1 MSTFKAF
8 AIVLTFS
15 LVLALAKGAYA
26 IQVKNGANFVY
37 YDGLEGAGRL
47 VSDPALTGQDPTA
60 FGGVGLP
67 WTQDPGFD
75 IGDTETP
82 RLILNTPPANHGDN
96 FLEINRTGT
105 FGEPDP
111 ATANFVQQTTGILT
125 SEFAFR
131 IRQFGPGNEND
142 AQALMFGNGNSD
154 LIGGMQIT
162 NTLVHL
168 VENGGNT
175 STLVNITD
183 NDWHTALFT
192 YDIAGNSVSL
202 SIDGGSATAGTP
214 ANNVGA
220 DAWQF
225 RAVATPTI
233 VDYDAVGPSPI
244 PADPNRIWNFNGS
257 GDWNVGDNW
266 NPQVVPNDTNHT
278 ATFGSVISQGQT
290 VITNTDV
297 TVNSITFDSP
307 HTYAIAGIG
316 SVTLESHTNG
326 TAPSLTVTGG
336 MAAAAHQFQAIVN
349 LRNDT
354 TVNVGSSSVLTFNNA
369 LNLGNA
375 SLTKTG
381 AGTVEVNNVLTT
393 GGGTINILE
402 GTVSGHGTIGGDFNV
417 DGGTISPGGS
427 SGVQA
432 ATSVP
437 EPSTILLLILG
448 FVAIG
453 GFSLLRYPKRKR

>member
-1 MSTFKAF
+1 
-8 AIVLTFS
+8 
-15 LVLALAKGAYA
+15 
-26 IQVKNGANFVY
+26 
-37 YDGLEGAGRL
+37 
-47 VSDPALTGQDPTA
+47 
-60 FGGVGLP
+60 
-67 WTQDPGFD
+67 
-75 IGDTETP
+75 
-82 RLILNTPPANHGDN
+82 
-96 FLEINRTGT
+96 
-105 FGEPDP
+105 
-111 ATANFVQQTTGILT
+111 
-125 SEFAFR
+125 
-131 IRQFGPGNEND
+131 
-142 AQALMFGNGNSD
+142 MFGNGNSD

>member
-1 MSTFKAF
+1 MRCSIYVAAVSFGVF
-8 AIVLTFS
+8 CL
-15 LVLALAKGAYA
+15 LATAAHA
-26 IQVKNGANFVY
+26 IQVKNGASFVF
-37 YDGLEGAGRL
+37 YDSLEG
-47 VSDPALTGQDPTA
+47 DPGIVGTDAALTGRVPP
-60 FGGVGLP
+60 VGLP
-67 WTQDPGFD
+67 WTQDPSFSSD
-75 IGDTETP
+75 AETTRIIRNSP
-82 RLILNTPPANHGDN
+82 TPANHGEN
-96 FLEINRTGT
+96 FLEINRPGP

-111 ATANFVQQTTGILT
+111 ATANFTPQTSGILT

-142 AQALMFGNGNSD
+142 AQAVMYGNGNSD
-154 LIGGMQIT
+154 LIGGMRIT
-162 NTLVHL
+162 QTEVRL
-168 VENGGNT
+168 VENGAFT
-175 STLVNITD
+175 PLVPAVNITD

-225 RAVATPTI
+225 RGVATPTI

-244 PADPNRIWNFNGS
+244 PPDPNRIWNFNGS

-266 NPQVVPNDTNHT
+266 NPEVVPNDTNHT

-290 VITNTDV
+290 VFTNTDV

-336 MAAAAHQFQAIVN
+336 TAAAAHQFQAIVN

-369 LNLGNA
+369 LNLGGA

-402 GTVSGHGTIGGDFNV
+402 GTVSGHGTIGGDVNV

-432 ATSVP
+432 ATSIP